1 MAEERAK
8 EEEKEKSAAALRR
21 QHEEIERLEEEIRM
35 LRGANEVN

>member
-8 EEEKEKSAAALRR
+8 EEEKEKSASALRR
-21 QHEEIERLEEEIRM
+21 QQEEIERLEEEIRM